1 MQLTGWIMF
10 LLFFHLYFVPWG
22 RLRRALAAGDL
33 EGAGRQLGQIR
44 RIVAI
49 NLALGIVTV
58 AVGSSGRWW
67 G

>member
-1 MQLTGWIMF
+1 
-10 LLFFHLYFVPWG
+10 VPWG
-22 RLRRALAAGDL
+22 RLRRALADDDL